1 MTGVQTCAL
10 PISHG
15 VWSWHKTGK
24 AFASLMGEGFDA
36 PMPWEDA
43 VKLPGAWDYGY
54 MKYLLETYGW
64 DQLIPVTD
72 VCENNTEDIRIA
84 RTEDDAFVIIYVPSN
99 TTVRLKGDYSRYE
112 FLEIDMN
119 ERKVL
124 YPDVVVKEGK
134 SLIKMHNLEEDVL
147 IVGRLK

>member
-1 MTGVQTCAL
+1 
-10 PISHG
+10 
-15 VWSWHKTGK
+15 
-24 AFASLMGEGFDA
+24 
-36 PMPWEDA
+36 
-43 VKLPGAWDYGY
+43 
-54 MKYLLETYGW
+54 MKYLFETYGW

-147 IVGRLK
+147 IVGRQK